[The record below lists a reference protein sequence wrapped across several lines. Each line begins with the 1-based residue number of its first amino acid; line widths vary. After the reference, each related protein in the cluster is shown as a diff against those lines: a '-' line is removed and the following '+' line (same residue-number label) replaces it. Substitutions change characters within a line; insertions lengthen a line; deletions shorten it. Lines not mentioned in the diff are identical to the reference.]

1 MKKGTE
7 VQEHIENIPI
17 LVELKNSYLN
27 YAMSVIVSRALPDV
41 RDGLKPSQRRILV
54 AMNDLNLGP
63 RSKHRKCAKIV
74 GDTGGNYH
82 PHGDQAT
89 YGTLVRLGQDWNM
102 RYTLVDPQG
111 NFGSIDADPPAAMR
125 YTEARM
131 TSAATDMLEDL
142 EYETVDFVPNYDE
155 TRTEPTVL
163 PAKLPNLLVNG
174 STGIAVGMA
183 TNLPPHNIAEVCDAL
198 LLVIDDPKC
207 GFKDIMKKL
216 PGPDFPTGGIICGR
230 QGIVDAYFKGK
241 GHLVVRAKAEVEPS
255 KRGKECVVITE
266 IPYMVVKTSI
276 VSKIADCVR
285 DGQIA
290 EIADVR
296 DESDRHGLRIV
307 VEVKK
312 DADAQVALNKLF
324 EYTPLQTTF
333 AIANVALVNS
343 RPETL
348 NIRQMLDL
356 FIDHRKV
363 VIRRRSMF
371 LLKRCRNRAHILEGL
386 ILAVSDIDDIIAL
399 IKKSPDAPTAK
410 QNLMKKPLKLAESET
425 LRKLLPKEFFRE
437 KTKEK
442 QFLTGPQ
449 ADAILTMQL
458 QRLTG
463 LEIEKL
469 AKEYAEITQQIEGY
483 EAILAKEEV
492 LLDIIRKD
500 INEMKTKYGDARR
513 TEIRTQQAET
523 FDIED
528 LIADEEVIVT
538 VSHSGYV
545 KRMPIDTYHKQGRGG
560 TGIIGSDTKE
570 GDFIEHMFTASTHD
584 YLLIFTN
591 RGKCYWLKVY
601 DVPSLTRQSK
611 GRSIAN
617 LLNLGDQTI
626 ASVINVARLVENE
639 ELPEDKQPASPD
651 SRPASRGGTQL
662 VMATQNGLIKKTKLS
677 AYSHPRSVGV
687 TAIKLDPNDTLIEV
701 AQTAGKDHI
710 ILGTRDGMAIRFD
723 EQQARSMGRVSR
735 GVHGIRLRSGD
746 AVVDMVIAE
755 EKASL
760 LTVCE
765 HGYGKRTSLDNYRSQ
780 NRGGVGLIN
789 IKTTDRN
796 GKVVALKAV
805 QFADELM
812 LITANGQIMRTGLDQ
827 IRPIGRNTQGVRLIK
842 LREGDKLVAAAK
854 ISPEEAKEQSDDSTI
869 QKAELPPQEETE
881 PGPEEV
887 EEQPQVEDEPAPKG
901 RGEPQSEPEDTPKSK
916 PKPQKSK
923 PKDKKAGKKHRK

>member
-1 MKKGTE
+1 MKKDTE
-7 VQEHIENIPI
+7 THERIENIAI
-17 LVELKNSYLN
+17 LDELKNSYLN

-41 RDGLKPSQRRILV
+41 RDGLKPSQRRIMV

-131 TSAATDMLEDL
+131 TAPAMNMLEDL
-142 EYETVDFVPNYDE
+142 EYDTVDFIPNYDE

-163 PAKLPNLLVNG
+163 PSKFPNLLVNG

-183 TNLPPHNIAEVCDAL
+183 TNIPPHNIGEVCDAL

-207 GFKDIMKKL
+207 GFKDIMGKL

-255 KRGKECVVITE
+255 KRGKECIVITE

-290 EIADVR
+290 EINDVR
-296 DESDRHGLRIV
+296 DESDRHGMRIV

-386 ILAVSDIDDIIAL
+386 ILAVSDIDEIIEL

-425 LRKLLPKEFFRE
+425 LRKLLPKEFIKE

-442 QFLTGPQ
+442 QFLTSPQ
-449 ADAILTMQL
+449 TDAILTMQL

-469 AKEYAEITQQIEGY
+469 AKEYAEITNEIEGY
-483 EAILAKEEV
+483 ETILAKENV

-500 INEMKTKYGDARR
+500 IIEMKEKYGDKRR
-513 TEIRTQQAET
+513 TEIRSRQVEE
-523 FDIED
+523 FDLED

-538 VSHSGYV
+538 VSHAGYV
-545 KRMPIDTYHKQGRGG
+545 KRMPIDTYRKQGRGG

-570 GDFIEHMFTASTHD
+570 GDFIKHMFTASTHD

-601 DVPSLTRQSK
+601 DVPSLSRQSR

-626 ASVINVARLVENE
+626 TSVISVARLTDDE
-639 ELPEDKQPASPD
+639 ETPEEKLP
-651 SRPASRGGTQL
+651 QL
-662 VMATQNGLIKKTKLS
+662 VMATKNGLIKKTKLS

-687 TAIKLDPNDTLIEV
+687 TAIKLDPNDSLIEV
-701 AQTAGKDHI
+701 ALTTGKDHI

-723 EQQARSMGRVSR
+723 EQQVRSMGRVSR
-735 GVHGIRLRSGD
+735 GVHGIKLRSGD
-746 AVVDMVIAE
+746 SVVDMVIAE

-765 HGYGKRTSLDNYRSQ
+765 KGYGKRTSLDNYRSQ

-812 LITANGQIMRTGLDQ
+812 LITANGQIIRTGLDQ

-842 LREGDKLVAAAK
+842 LREDDKLVAAAK
-854 ISPEEAKEQSDDSTI
+854 ISPEEAKEQADNSAI
-869 QKAELPPQEETE
+869 QKAELPPPEETE
-881 PGPEEV
+881 PGPEE
-887 EEQPQVEDEPAPKG
+887 
-901 RGEPQSEPEDTPKSK
+901 EPEAEPEPE
-916 PKPQKSK
+916 PKPQKG
-923 PKDKKAGKKHRK
+923 KDKGKKPGKKPRK